1 MKRRIILAGA
11 TGLVGGYAADFLI
24 KAGHDVHCIMRRER
38 ENLPA
43 GARQIVAPTDA
54 WPELVYET
62 KADVAISCLGTT
74 MRIAGSKQA
83 FAAIDFDLVTAFAGA
98 AKHGGAHHFIGVSS
112 VGAGH
117 DSSNFYLST
126 KGKAEKVIGALGFA
140 RTDIMR
146 PGLLRGDRSGNQS
159 GNVRYGEQFGVL
171 LSPLTDMLL
180 MGTLSRYR
188 SISAETVGR
197 AIAALASQEGHGAF
211 IHENSAMLTLAL

>member
-11 TGLVGGYAADFLI
+11 TGLIGGHVADFLT
-24 KAGHDVHCIMRRER
+24 KAGHDVYCIMRRTH

-43 GARQIVAPTDA
+43 GACQIVAPTDA
-54 WPELVYET
+54 WPELVHET

-74 MRIAGSKQA
+74 MRIAGSKPA
-83 FAAIDFDLVTAFAGA
+83 FAAIDFELVSAFASA
-98 AKHGGAHHFIGVSS
+98 AKNGGAQHFIGVSS

-126 KGKAEKVIGALGFA
+126 KGKAEKAIGALDFA

-146 PGLLRGDRSGNQS
+146 PGLLRGDRSGDRG

-171 LSPLTDMLL
+171 LSPFTDMLL
-180 MGTLSRYR
+180 MGSLSRYR

-197 AIAALASQEGHGAF
+197 AIAALVSQDGGGAF
-211 IHENSAMLTLAL
+211 IHENSAMLTLAR